1 MGILQTFASENYPF
15 HSGIMDDLGLS
26 IAGYSVFSSLL
37 TLGATIS
44 GVTSGRTTDLIGPRG
59 VNNVVVR
66 NILLHGWLA
75 IVFTKVSYLFLL
87 FFPNFLF

>member
-1 MGILQTFASENYPF
+1 MGILQTFATWIFITCE
-15 HSGIMDDLGLS
+15 SGIMDDLGLS

-59 VNNVVVR
+59 TMWLSE
-66 NILLHGWLA
+66 IFCSTGWLA
-75 IVFTKVSYLFLL
+75 IVFSKVSYLFLL